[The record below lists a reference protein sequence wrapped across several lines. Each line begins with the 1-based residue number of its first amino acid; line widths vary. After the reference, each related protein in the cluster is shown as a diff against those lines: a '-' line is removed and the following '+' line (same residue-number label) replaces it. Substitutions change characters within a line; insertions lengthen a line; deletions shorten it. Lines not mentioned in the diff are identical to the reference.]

1 MGLSQAELERYNRQ
15 MLIEGWG
22 LDGQRKLKASKV
34 AVVGIGGLGCLSSL
48 NLAAAGVGRI
58 ALIDKDKSSLT
69 DLNRQ
74 ILYSHKDLGN
84 FKAEVAKKKLEALN
98 PEVRVE
104 ALIQEVTESKLPDV
118 LRDSDVV
125 VDGLDNWR
133 TRFLVN
139 DYCVRKRIPFVH
151 AGVSE
156 FYGQLI
162 TIAPGRGPCLRCIFP
177 KEPAEVK
184 VVPVFGATPAVLASL
199 QVMEV
204 IKLITGIG
212 KPLIGRM
219 LFLDGEEMMFE
230 TTEIRRN
237 PGCPV
242 CGNEDGG

>member
-1 MGLSQAELERYNRQ
+1 MGLSKAELERYNRQ

-22 LDGQRKLKASKV
+22 LEGQRKLKASKV

-58 ALIDKDKSSLT
+58 TLIDKDKSSLT

-84 FKAEVAKKKLEALN
+84 FKAEVAKKKLETYN

-104 ALIQEVTESKLPDV
+104 AFIQEVTEATLPGI

-139 DYCVRKRIPFVH
+139 DYCVEKGTPFVH

-162 TIAPGRGPCLRCIFP
+162 TIAPRRGPCLRCIFP
-177 KEPAEVK
+177 KEPTEVK

-204 IKLITGIG
+204 IKLIVGIG

-219 LFLDGEEMMFE
+219 LFLDGEEMAFE
-230 TTEIRRN
+230 TAEIRRN

-242 CGNEDGG
+242 CGNEDNG

>member
-1 MGLSQAELERYNRQ
+1 MGLSKAELERYNRQ

-22 LDGQRKLKASKV
+22 LEGQRKLKASKV
-34 AVVGIGGLGCLSSL
+34 AVVGIGGLGCISSL
-48 NLAAAGVGRI
+48 NLVAAGVGSI
-58 ALIDKDKSSLT
+58 TLIDKDKSSLT

-74 ILYSHKDLGN
+74 ILYSQEDLGQ
-84 FKAEVAKKKLEALN
+84 FKAEVAKRKLEAFN
-98 PEVRVE
+98 PEVAVE
-104 ALIQEVTESKLPDV
+104 AMIQEVTEAKLPDI
-118 LRDSDVV
+118 LRGSDVV

-139 DYCVRKRIPFVH
+139 DYCVEKGTPFVH

-162 TIAPGRGPCLRCIFP
+162 TVAPRRGPCLRCIFP

-184 VVPVFGATPAVLASL
+184 VVPVLGATPAVLASL

-204 IKLITGIG
+204 VKLITGIG

-219 LFLDGEEMMFE
+219 LFLDGEEMVFE
-230 TTEIRRN
+230 TAEVKRN
-237 PGCPV
+237 PACPV
-242 CGNEDGG
+242 CANDTNG